1 MVLLLIFFGL
11 IYFSFQVT
19 ALAKDV
25 FGRLLSSGI
34 AVYLAIHV
42 IINIGMMCGL
52 LPITGVPL
60 LLISY
65 GGSSVMSAMIAF
77 GILQSIYVRRYMF

>member
-1 MVLLLIFFGL
+1 
-11 IYFSFQVT
+11 
-19 ALAKDV
+19 
-25 FGRLLSSGI
+25 
-34 AVYLAIHV
+34 
-42 IINIGMMCGL
+42 L

-65 GGSSVMSAMIAF
+65 GGSSVMSAMIAL